1 MNLTFEHPWALLLL
15 LLALPLAWMAW
26 RSVRVLGAWKSYG
39 ALALRIVVLLLL
51 TFALSRPSFV
61 RESDAMSVLV
71 VADESDSVPLAL
83 RRKAEESVREAVG
96 RKPRED
102 DRVGVVTVA
111 RDPIIAA
118 MPAQLSEVV
127 LTGHVGDMQATDL
140 AGGLRMALATQPP
153 DTTARVLLLSD
164 GNETSGSLLEAADL
178 ARAAGVPIDVVPL
191 EYQHASEVLVESL
204 RAPTRAREG
213 QSIDLRA
220 VIRSQKA
227 AKGKLMLW
235 QNDEPV
241 DLDPDS
247 DSLGLPVDLQ
257 PGPNLITLPV
267 VANGTGAQRFRVLFE
282 PADPAMDIVP
292 QNNAGAA
299 VVFVGGTGRVLVIA
313 PEGGQ
318 ESNALETALRE
329 GKIEVERLPPE
340 AAMGRGLAYL
350 AGFDCVVLANV
361 PRWAFD
367 NDFDRAMHAYA
378 HDLGGGLVMLGGPES
393 FGAGGWLGSETAKA
407 LPVRMDPP
415 QTRQILRGALAI
427 LLHSCEMAEGN
438 YWGQQVALAAIG
450 ALSSQDYIGLLSY
463 GGGGFSTTPR
473 PGDRENYGWGFPL
486 QLAGDKTAANAA
498 ARGMLVGDMPGFQIP
513 LEMVHDEMVKLRAG
527 QKHAIVIT
535 DGDPSAPTPELLN
548 DFKAAKITVTTV
560 MVGGHGTA
568 EDNRKM
574 QAIANKAGGRFYKV
588 DNPRKLPQIFIQ
600 EATLVARSLIV
611 EGDFQP
617 SVAVVPGGPTAGFDA
632 VPSVRGY
639 ILTVP
644 REGLAQMPMVVRT
657 KEGNDPIYAYWN
669 YGLGRSIA
677 FTPDLGPR
685 WGPAWTQWSRFQAFW
700 EQGIRWTMRPA
711 MPQDVSVSTR
721 VDGDRAFI
729 DVQTREQQGGFA
741 ASTRAEA
748 RLVAP
753 DGKVVDLALRQTG
766 PGSFAGE
773 FPTQQS
779 GAYLANITFARAGD
793 GGEARAGSVQ
803 AAVSVPYAAEYRATR
818 DNAALLRSVAERT
831 GGRVLRLADSKTWD
845 LFDRTTLGVSQ
856 TARTLWDLSAIL
868 AAVMILIDVAW
879 RRISFDKRD
888 AQELAARVTGGALSA
903 GTGGVDALRR
913 ARQGA
918 QGGGSGPA
926 GTAGAGGAG
935 GAAANA
941 GTRFEAS
948 ADGPKIDAR
957 NLDSGAP
964 GPGEPGARRPARDE
978 PAAPSD
984 DPLARLRAARRRAQ
998 HRDDQPD
1005 PPAGEGSGG

>member
-329 GKIEVERLPPE
+329 GKIEVERLPRGGDGARARLP
-340 AAMGRGLAYL
+340 RGLRLRRARERAALGLRQRLRPRDARVRARPRRRAGDARRPRELRRGRL
-350 AGFDCVVLANV
+350 AGL
-361 PRWAFD
+361 
-367 NDFDRAMHAYA
+367 
-378 HDLGGGLVMLGGPES
+378 
-393 FGAGGWLGSETAKA
+393 
-407 LPVRMDPP
+407 
-415 QTRQILRGALAI
+415 
-427 LLHSCEMAEGN
+427 
-438 YWGQQVALAAIG
+438 
-450 ALSSQDYIGLLSY
+450 
-463 GGGGFSTTPR
+463 
-473 PGDRENYGWGFPL
+473 GDREGASRAHGS
-486 QLAGDKTAANAA
+486 AA
-498 ARGMLVGDMPGFQIP
+498 D
-513 LEMVHDEMVKLRAG
+513 
-527 QKHAIVIT
+527 
-535 DGDPSAPTPELLN
+535 
-548 DFKAAKITVTTV
+548 
-560 MVGGHGTA
+560 
-568 EDNRKM
+568 
-574 QAIANKAGGRFYKV
+574 
-588 DNPRKLPQIFIQ
+588 
-600 EATLVARSLIV
+600 
-611 EGDFQP
+611 
-617 SVAVVPGGPTAGFDA
+617 
-632 VPSVRGY
+632 
-639 ILTVP
+639 
-644 REGLAQMPMVVRT
+644 
-657 KEGNDPIYAYWN
+657 
-669 YGLGRSIA
+669 
-677 FTPDLGPR
+677 
-685 WGPAWTQWSRFQAFW
+685 
-700 EQGIRWTMRPA
+700 
-711 MPQDVSVSTR
+711 
-721 VDGDRAFI
+721 
-729 DVQTREQQGGFA
+729 
-741 ASTRAEA
+741 
-748 RLVAP
+748 AP
-753 DGKVVDLALRQTG
+753 D
-766 PGSFAGE
+766 P
-773 FPTQQS
+773 
-779 GAYLANITFARAGD
+779 ARC
-793 GGEARAGSVQ
+793 ARD
-803 AAVSVPYAAEYRATR
+803 P
-818 DNAALLRSVAERT
+818 AALLRDGRGQLLGPA
-831 GGRVLRLADSKTWD
+831 GGPRRHRRALEP
-845 LFDRTTLGVSQ
+845 RTTSGCSPTAAAASARRRGRA
-856 TARTLWDLSAIL
+856 TART
-868 AAVMILIDVAW
+868 
-879 RRISFDKRD
+879 
-888 AQELAARVTGGALSA
+888 
-903 GTGGVDALRR
+903 
-913 ARQGA
+913 
-918 QGGGSGPA
+918 
-926 GTAGAGGAG
+926 TAGDSRCSSPA
-935 GAAANA
+935 
-941 GTRFEAS
+941 TR
-948 ADGPKIDAR
+948 R
-957 NLDSGAP
+957 RRT
-964 GPGEPGARRPARDE
+964 RRPA
-978 PAAPSD
+978 ACWSGTC
-984 DPLARLRAARRRAQ
+984 RASRSPWRWSTTRW
-998 HRDDQPD
+998 
-1005 PPAGEGSGG
+1005 